1 MGNIALQVIAPVV
14 GRKRV
19 IVEGGWTVKQT
30 IEIMIKRWNLNHG
43 DEFELN
49 LAGERLDYDSLL
61 EDTPLVDGSEVDML
75 AWGSNV

>member
-1 MGNIALQVIAPVV
+1 MA
-14 GRKRV
+14 
-19 IVEGGWTVKQT
+19 
-30 IEIMIKRWNLNHG
+30 

-61 EDTPLVDGSEVDML
+61 EDTRRLSMGLRLTCL